1 MTRQKCEMIL
11 NKIYARMESGEITP
25 IEQNAAVSSLENQN
39 PEFTE
44 SIIDDQ
50 LKRLQDMKE
59 KGNITK
65 EDYDKQVSVWL
76 SKRELYEKNTK
87 EAERRARE
95 EQKKED
101 KKIGNRVK
109 KFMIG
114 NNNKLLPATESCMD
128 FWNAIFK

>member
-11 NKIYARMESGEITP
+11 DKIYAKMESGEITP
-25 IEQNAAVSSLENQN
+25 IEQNAVVSSLENQN

-59 KGNITK
+59 KGSISK

-95 EQKKED
+95 EQEKED

-109 KFMIG
+109 KFMSG
-114 NNNKLLPATESCMD
+114 NNKKLVPATESCMD
-128 FWNAIFK
+128 FWNTIFK